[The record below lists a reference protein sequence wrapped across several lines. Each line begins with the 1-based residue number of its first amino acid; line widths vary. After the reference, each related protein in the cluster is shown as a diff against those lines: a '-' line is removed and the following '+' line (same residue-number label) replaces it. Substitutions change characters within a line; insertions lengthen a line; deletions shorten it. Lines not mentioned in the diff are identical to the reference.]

1 MWQCDNV
8 TISKKQCGNVTINN
22 VAMFALSIITL
33 AH

>member
-8 TISKKQCGNVTINN
+8 TISNKQCGNVTINN